1 MASMPAYLLTIRG
14 TRDGAAPERV
24 AASLG
29 PQLNRS
35 PDDVLPA
42 LRLRK
47 PIEVRISDVPL
58 RVARAFK
65 ERADGSGADCFLDAL
80 DPLPEMVSAAPE
92 RFKGMKLRPFSSAW
106 AGLLLNAPET
116 WQDVS
121 RDYFQVHHADT
132 KTYITA
138 SRTPNP
144 GFGLQ
149 VWVAVRCA
157 AVKDAFPAF
166 EPVGAPYRLDT
177 AAGMAI
183 AAEFRGPVPGETSD
197 THQLV
202 VCLGTPESLV
212 SLNVT
217 GTPEEFAQH
226 AALYHWLICTQLKP
240 LTGAVTPELSGIASS
255 HPQAHYDQGRQF
267 AVAKRFKEAAEWFRK
282 AADQGHAVA
291 QFDLGNLYFEGL
303 GLAQSDAQT
312 LRWWRKAAELGH
324 AGAQMN
330 VASML
335 DSGRAVNP
343 DPIEALRWKMK
354 AAEGGHAGAQY
365 LVAIHYL
372 KGNGV
377 EKDSARCAHWALR
390 SAEQDHADAEYVLG
404 LLYEV
409 GEGVAMD
416 VERAKAW
423 FRRAAEHGKT
433 DAQQKLLQLGA

>member
-1 MASMPAYLLTIRG
+1 MPSYLLTIRG
-14 TRDGAAPERV
+14 ARDGATPEQV
-24 AASLG
+24 AATLG

-35 PDDVLPA
+35 ADDVLPA

-65 ERADGSGADCFLDAL
+65 ERADSTGAECFLDSL
-80 DPLPEMVSAAPE
+80 DALPEVAPDALE
-92 RFKGMKLRPFSSAW
+92 HFAGLKLRPFSSAW

-121 RDYFQVHHADT
+121 REHFQVRHSDT
-132 KTYITA
+132 QTYITA
-138 SRTPNP
+138 SRAPNP

-149 VWVAVRCA
+149 VWAAVRFG
-157 AVKDAFPAF
+157 AVRDAFPAF
-166 EPVGAPYRLDT
+166 EPIGVPYRLDT

-183 AAEFRGPVPGETSD
+183 AAEFRGPVPGDASD

-202 VCLGTPESLV
+202 VCLSAAQSLA

-217 GTPEEFAQH
+217 GRPDEFAQH
-226 AALYHWLICTQLKP
+226 ASLYRWLICTQLKP
-240 LTGAVTPELSGIASS
+240 LVGAVTPELSGFASS
-255 HPQAHYDQGRQF
+255 HPQALYDQGRQF
-267 AVAKRFKEAAEWFRK
+267 AVAKRFKDAAEWFRK

-291 QFDLGNLYFEGL
+291 QFDLGSLYFDGL

-312 LRWWRKAAELGH
+312 LRWWRKSAEQGLV
-324 AGAQMN
+324 AAQMN
-330 VASML
+330 VASL
-335 DSGRAVNP
+335 LESGRGTKS
-343 DPIEALRWKMK
+343 DPAEAFRWKMK
-354 AAEGGHAGAQY
+354 AAESGHAAAQY
-365 LVAIHYL
+365 VVAIHYL

-377 EKDSARCAHWALR
+377 AKDSARCVHWALQA
-390 SAEQDHADAEYVLG
+390 AEQGSADAEYVLG
-404 LLYEV
+404 LLHEV

-416 VERAKAW
+416 VERAKSW

-433 DAQQKLLQLGA
+433 DAEQKLLQLGA